1 MARRTGTVFTRSLL
15 PAGGGWIMLFCCL
28 SERTRRTSTSDILP
42 GTRSF
47 DELEAVLSAKKK
59 EKMSHM
65 KEKFMKGF
73 QKQQGK
79 DFKWT

>member
-1 MARRTGTVFTRSLL
+1 MVATRTGTGFVRSLL
-15 PAGGGWIMLFCCL
+15 PGGGWIMLFCCL

-59 EKMSHM
+59 EKMSQM

-79 DFKWT
+79 EFKWV

>member
-1 MARRTGTVFTRSLL
+1 
-15 PAGGGWIMLFCCL
+15 
-28 SERTRRTSTSDILP
+28 LP

-59 EKMSHM
+59 EKMSQM

-79 DFKWT
+79 EFKWV

>member
-1 MARRTGTVFTRSLL
+1 
-15 PAGGGWIMLFCCL
+15 MLFCCL

-59 EKMSHM
+59 EKMSQM

-79 DFKWT
+79 EFKWV

>member
-1 MARRTGTVFTRSLL
+1 
-15 PAGGGWIMLFCCL
+15 MLFCCL
-28 SERTRRTSTSDILP
+28 SERTRRTSTADILP
-42 GTRSF
+42 GTRSL

-59 EKMSHM
+59 EKMSQM

-79 DFKWT
+79 VSFPWM